1 MPQPKGA
8 IPWNKGRHGLQVAWS
23 KGKKL
28 PYLSGKKSFSWKGGR
43 HIRTDGYVGI
53 YSPNHPRAKSAQY
66 ILEHILIMEKKIGR
80 YISKNE
86 IVHHINGIKNDNRI
100 ENLEVMTRAEHL
112 IHHNP
117 HNWKSIA
124 DLKQGLIEVKV
135 EVLYELQ

>member
-66 ILEHILIMEKKIGR
+66 ILEPHLIMEKKIFLGKAAA
-80 YISKNE
+80 ISDRLDFLAFPLQPPHVQNLP
-86 IVHHINGIKNDNRI
+86 GIF
-100 ENLEVMTRAEHL
+100 
-112 IHHNP
+112 
-117 HNWKSIA
+117 
-124 DLKQGLIEVKV
+124 
-135 EVLYELQ
+135 